1 MVAEKKVIKGAVAT
15 IEVEASEDEV
25 LKCTLKAPSR
35 FTLEAALSKMGLN
48 GGQAEIISAG
58 EIVLRGC
65 WIEGDKEILDN
76 DTYLVPAALQAYNLI
91 DLKTATLKKI

>member
-1 MVAEKKVIKGAVAT
+1 MVAEKKHKDAVAT
-15 IEVEASEDEV
+15 IEVEADEKTT
-25 LKCTLKAPSR
+25 LSCTLKAPSR
-35 FTLEAALSKMGLN
+35 GTLEAALSKMGLN
-48 GGQAEIISAG
+48 GGQTEIITAG

-91 DLKTATLKKI
+91 DLKEATLKKI